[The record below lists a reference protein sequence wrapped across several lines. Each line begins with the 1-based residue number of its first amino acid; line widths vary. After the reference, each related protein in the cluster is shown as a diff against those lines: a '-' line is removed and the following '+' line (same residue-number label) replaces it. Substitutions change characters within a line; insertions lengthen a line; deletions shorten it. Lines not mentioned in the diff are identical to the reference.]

1 MNQTPGQNVPVNQQM
16 GESFEVGNT
25 EGRDNEMSVDMD
37 SLPLTPPAKNVK
49 IGNTKGD
56 KNKTSIV
63 IGSGNSKKL
72 KPVWIVGGIILT
84 AFNSIA
90 ANILSS
96 YIQEKYG
103 ILTQN
108 SRLMIVACVF
118 VITLLFASWLAVKN
132 SK

>member
-1 MNQTPGQNVPVNQQM
+1 MPVNQQM

-25 EGRDNEMSVDMD
+25 EGQENEMSVDMD

-56 KNKTSIV
+56 KNKTSII
-63 IGSGNSKKL
+63 IGPGNSKKL
-72 KPVWIVGGIILT
+72 NPVWIVGGIILT

-118 VITLLFASWLAVKN
+118 VTTLLFASWLAVKN